1 MRNKLLMLA
10 AALLMV
16 VSQFAIAGDSR
27 HRHRDHYI
35 VGGALVGLAIGA
47 AIANDRRGYNRHG
60 YNRYDDRYGNRY
72 GNRFDDRHGNRY
84 GNRYD
89 DRYSFGNN
97 ARYERRSPRYDSY
110 DSYGAYRND
119 YRYQRPVVRQGVQ
132 VYRSSARYY
141 CPERRRYVY

>member
-35 VGGALVGLAIGA
+35 VGGALVGFAIGA
-47 AIANDRRGYNRHG
+47 AIANDRRGYDRYDNRYDNRHG
-60 YNRYDDRYGNRY
+60 NRYDDRYGY
-72 GNRFDDRHGNRY
+72 
-84 GNRYD
+84 
-89 DRYSFGNN
+89 GNN
-97 ARYERRSPRYDSY
+97 ARYERRSPRY

-119 YRYQRPVVRQGVQ
+119 YRYQRPVGRQGVQ